1 MSAQEV
7 IEQIKLL
14 PPEEKARV
22 ADFMQTMENEE
33 AQKKRV
39 TCMDDVTFDAAKKS
53 VFTKHAELLRK
64 LAK

>member
-7 IEQIKLL
+7 IEQIKVL
-14 PPEEKARV
+14 PLEEKAKV
-22 ADFMQTMENEE
+22 AYFVRAMEGEGAGPE
-33 AQKKRV
+33 RV